1 MDSGFFYAAITIVA
15 GLILAGIAHF
25 IIQWL
30 KERAEK
36 TKTKLD
42 DIILMAVGTPLVV
55 GIIALSIYVA
65 LTRFDIV
72 PESLDGFITPQVINA
87 IFTLLGAWI
96 ISVFVCNAIRTYGTL
111 IAEKT
116 DADVDA
122 RLIPALVI
130 AARYLIWFFAFL
142 IILTNFAFD
151 ITPLLA
157 GAGIGA
163 LALALAAQ
171 EILSN
176 VLGGIIIAIDKP
188 FRIGDRVK
196 VDTFFGDVMS
206 IGFRST
212 RIRTMDNQIITVP
225 NSTITSGVVI
235 NYALPDNYLK
245 VRIPFSVAYGTD
257 MDRVTDILL
266 AIAREAAEKTSW
278 VLANPAPEVYF
289 LEFGESSLD
298 GQLILWTTYYDYAWN
313 VQDYINRRI
322 LIRFREEKIE
332 IPFRQVDVW
341 KRSPGAGSS

>member
-1 MDSGFFYAAITIVA
+1 MDSDFFYAAITIAA
-15 GLILAGIAHF
+15 GLVSAGMVYGIVR
-25 IIQWL
+25 WL
-30 KERAEK
+30 KQKARETEGQ
-36 TKTKLD
+36 LD
-42 DIILMAVGTPLVV
+42 DIILKAIGTPLVV
-55 GIIALSIYVA
+55 GIIVLSIYIA

-72 PESLDGFITPQVINA
+72 PESLSGLITPQVINA
-87 IFTLLGAWI
+87 VFILLGAWI
-96 ISVFVCNAIRTYGTL
+96 ISVFTCNVIRTYGTL
-111 IAEKT
+111 IAKRE
-116 DADVDA
+116 DNDLDA
-122 RLIPALVI
+122 RLIPALETSV
-130 AARYLIWFFAFL
+130 RYLIWFVAFL
-142 IILTNFAFD
+142 LILHDFQFD

-171 EILSN
+171 EILGN
-176 VLGGIIIAIDKP
+176 FLGGVIIAVDKP

-196 VDTFFGDVMS
+196 IDTFFGDVVH

-257 MDRVTDILL
+257 MDRVTVILL

-278 VLANPAPEVYF
+278 VLTNPEPQVYF
-289 LEFGESSLD
+289 LQFGESSLE
-298 GQLILWTTYYDYAWN
+298 GQLILWTINYDYAWN
-313 VQDYINRRI
+313 VQDYVNRRI
-322 LIRFREEKIE
+322 LTRFREEKIE

-341 KRSPGAGSS
+341 RRSPGTGSP